1 MKNKYGLFWREK
13 KNDGK
18 ELTKTKYKSHC
29 FLAQLNEIKWYFLND
44 IWCDVC
50 YANVHTN

>member
-1 MKNKYGLFWREK
+1 MKNKYGLFRIEK

-29 FLAQLNEIKWYFLND
+29 LIAKLNEIK
-44 IWCDVC
+44 
-50 YANVHTN
+50 